1 MECSTSMGRRMGGPL
16 FWETVFSQQLS
27 ALLRLLS
34 RRNLGRVIQARA
46 GSQMRHLL
54 LERLGT
60 RRLHR
65 PRLKHQLSHRAKMLE
80 NQPLCDQSNLR
91 TSQSLKGGKTASL

>member
-46 GSQMRHLL
+46 GSQMR
-54 LERLGT
+54 
-60 RRLHR
+60 LHR
-65 PRLKHQLSHRAKMLE
+65 PRLKHQLSQRAKMLE